1 MVEESENPTTEG
13 VLMRLTENAADV
25 VKTITSQT
33 TESDDAGVR
42 ISQQQ
47 SNSEALGLTAVE
59 APQPGDEVVEDHGA
73 RVFLDEAAAQTLEQE
88 VLDAQ
93 VDESGTVQF
102 GVAPPAQA
110 D

>member
-1 MVEESENPTTEG
+1 
-13 VLMRLTENAADV
+13 MRLTENAADV

-47 SNSEALGLTAVE
+47 SDSGSLGLTAVE
-59 APQPGDEVVEDHGA
+59 SPQPGDEVLEDHGA
-73 RVFLDEAAAQTLEQE
+73 RVFLDEAAAQTLDQE

-93 VDESGTVQF
+93 VDESGAVQF
-102 GVAPPAQA
+102 GIAPPTQA

>member
-1 MVEESENPTTEG
+1 
-13 VLMRLTENAADV
+13 MRLTENAADV

-102 GVAPPAQA
+102 GVAPSAQA

>member
-1 MVEESENPTTEG
+1 MLN
-13 VLMRLTENAADV
+13 LTDNAADV

-42 ISQQQ
+42 IAQQE
-47 SNSEALGLTAVE
+47 SSPGSLALSAVE
-59 APQPGDEVVEDHGA
+59 SPQPGDAVLENKGA
-73 RVFLDEAAAQTLEQE
+73 RVFLDEAAAKTLDNE

-93 VDESGTVQF
+93 VDESGTVEF
-102 GVAPPAQA
+102 GIAPKAQA